1 VPTVLLR
8 YAALRAGYSILA
20 AICLLIVPAIAYGG
34 NHRDQG
40 PVSDIQV
47 KAAFIF
53 NFAKFVQ
60 WPADVTTIVIGV
72 VGDDMLGQTVA
83 RVVEGRAI
91 GGRPIVV
98 RRLRATDSVAGCH
111 VVHISNVPD
120 RDTSALLAQI
130 QGAVLTVGE
139 TPRFLRDGGM
149 VRMFVED
156 QRMRFEI
163 NRRQTDLAGLKI
175 SAQLLSLAAK

>member
-1 VPTVLLR
+1 MVL
-8 YAALRAGYSILA
+8 
-20 AICLLIVPAIAYGG
+20 
-34 NHRDQG
+34 
-40 PVSDIQV
+40 
-47 KAAFIF
+47 
-53 NFAKFVQ
+53 
-60 WPADVTTIVIGV
+60 
-72 VGDDMLGQTVA
+72 
-83 RVVEGRAI
+83 
-91 GGRPIVV
+91 
-98 RRLRATDSVAGCH
+98 
-111 VVHISNVPD
+111 
-120 RDTSALLAQI
+120 DTSALLAQI